1 MFLRLRRLIAS
12 YLDMIVIYH
21 ILYFPSILLADLF
34 ESNMILNI
42 ISAIFIVIIFYLLIL
57 NKDGIIGYESIGKK
71 IMRLKIYK
79 DGKRLEDKKIS
90 RKRNYFSF
98 WDMPF
103 YVINV
108 LFDNK
113 TEGDIK
119 CNTEVKSFNKK

>member
-1 MFLRLRRLIAS
+1 
-12 YLDMIVIYH
+12 
-21 ILYFPSILLADLF
+21 
-34 ESNMILNI
+34 MILNI

-71 IMRLKIYK
+71 IMKLKIYK
-79 DGKRLEDKKIS
+79 DGKRLKDKKIL
-90 RKRNYFSF
+90 RKRNYLSF

-113 TEGDIK
+113 TEGDTK
-119 CNTEVKSFNKK
+119 CNTEVK

>member
-1 MFLRLRRLIAS
+1 MLLRLRRLIAS
-12 YLDMIVIYH
+12 YLDIMIISFVIYYPCKLLE
-21 ILYFPSILLADLF
+21 ILFKNNIV
-34 ESNMILNI
+34 LNI
-42 ISAIFIVIIFYLLIL
+42 ISAILIVVILYILIL

-79 DGKRLEDKKIS
+79 DGKRLEDKRIL
-90 RKRNYFSF
+90 RKRNYLSF
-98 WDMPF
+98 WDLPF

-119 CNTEVKSFNKK
+119 CNTEIK

>member
-1 MFLRLRRLIAS
+1 MLLRLRRLIAS
-12 YLDMIVIYH
+12 YIDIMLISFIIY
-21 ILYFPSILLADLF
+21 YPFKLLANLF
-34 ESNMILNI
+34 ENNMVLNI
-42 ISAIFIVIIFYLLIL
+42 ISAILILVIFYTLIL

-79 DGKRLEDKKIS
+79 DGKRLEDKKIL
-90 RKRNYFSF
+90 RKRNYLSF
-98 WDMPF
+98 WDLPF

-119 CNTEVKSFNKK
+119 CNTEVK

>member
-1 MFLRLRRLIAS
+1 MLLRLRRLIAS
-12 YLDMIVIYH
+12 YIDIMLISFIIYYPFKLLE
-21 ILYFPSILLADLF
+21 ILFKN
-34 ESNMILNI
+34 NMVLNI
-42 ISAIFIVIIFYLLIL
+42 ISAILILVIFYTLIL

-79 DGKRLEDKKIS
+79 DGKRLEDKKIL
-90 RKRNYFSF
+90 RKRNYLSF
-98 WDMPF
+98 YDLPF

-119 CNTEVKSFNKK
+119 CNTEVK